1 MSSEMQWGAGMGDRD
16 TSDAE
21 RIARYLHLC
30 DVLPDHIVVAANGYA
45 STKLA
50 RYKRDA
56 LLSAL
61 APFRASGDSRDSAS
75 PLLVGTLFA
84 RALRY
89 RRERDRRCPPPA
101 ATDSRAELNPVLEL
115 MKMGAGLFFIY
126 WFMNSPALTSYLS
139 SSDSDEL
146 SEERA
151 WLTDLG
157 PTPSTWSY
165 AGHHDGDPD
174 FGGG

>member
-1 MSSEMQWGAGMGDRD
+1 M
-16 TSDAE
+16 
-21 RIARYLHLC
+21 
-30 DVLPDHIVVAANGYA
+30 
-45 STKLA
+45 
-50 RYKRDA
+50 
-56 LLSAL
+56 
-61 APFRASGDSRDSAS
+61 
-75 PLLVGTLFA
+75 
-84 RALRY
+84 
-89 RRERDRRCPPPA
+89 
-101 ATDSRAELNPVLEL
+101 NPVLEL

-126 WFMNSPALTSYLS
+126 WFMVSPALTSHLS

-151 WLTDLG
+151 WLRDLG

>member
-1 MSSEMQWGAGMGDRD
+1 MQWGAGMGDRD

-30 DVLPDHIVVAANGYA
+30 DVLPDHVVAAANGYA

-50 RYKRDA
+50 GYKRDA
-56 LLSAL
+56 LLDAL
-61 APFRASGDSRDSAS
+61 APFRTSEEGRDAAS
-75 PLLVGTLFA
+75 PLLFGTLLG

-89 RRERDRRCPPPA
+89 RQERDHPGPPPA
-101 ATDSRAELNPVLEL
+101 ATDPRAGVNPVLEL

-126 WFMNSPALTSYLS
+126 WFMVSPALTSHLS
-139 SSDSDEL
+139 SSDPDEL
-146 SEERA
+146 YEERA
-151 WLTDLG
+151 WLRDVG
-157 PTPSTWSY
+157 PTPSMWSY
-165 AGHHDGDPD
+165 AGYHDGDPD

>member
-1 MSSEMQWGAGMGDRD
+1 MGDRD

-30 DVLPDHIVVAANGYA
+30 DVLPDEVVVAANGYA

-56 LLSAL
+56 LLEVL
-61 APFRASGDSRDSAS
+61 TPFRTSQGRGEIAS
-75 PLLVGTLFA
+75 PLLLGTLLC

-89 RRERDRRCPPPA
+89 RQERDRAGSPPPA
-101 ATDSRAELNPVLEL
+101 PTDPRAGVNPVLEL
-115 MKMGAGLFFIY
+115 MKMGAGLFFVY
-126 WFMNSPALTSYLS
+126 WFMVGPALTSYLS

-146 SEERA
+146 AQERA
-151 WLTDLG
+151 WLRDPG

-165 AGHHDGDPD
+165 AGHHHGDPD

>member
-1 MSSEMQWGAGMGDRD
+1 MGGRD

-50 RYKRDA
+50 SYKRDD
-56 LLSAL
+56 LLNVL
-61 APFRASGDSRDSAS
+61 APFRTPEESRDATS
-75 PLLVGTLFA
+75 PLLFGTLLV

-89 RRERDRRCPPPA
+89 RRDGDRGGPPPA
-101 ATDSRAELNPVLEL
+101 ATDSRAEANPVLEL

-126 WFMNSPALTSYLS
+126 WFMNSPTLTSYLS
-139 SSDSDEL
+139 SGDSHEL

>member
-1 MSSEMQWGAGMGDRD
+1 MGDRD

-30 DVLPDHIVVAANGYA
+30 EVLPDHVVAAANGSA

-56 LLSAL
+56 LLNVL
-61 APFRASGDSRDSAS
+61 APFRTREESRVAAS
-75 PLLVGTLFA
+75 PLLFGTLLG

-89 RRERDRRCPPPA
+89 RRERDRAGPPPA
-101 ATDSRAELNPVLEL
+101 ATDSRAEVQPVLEL
-115 MKMGAGLFFIY
+115 MNMGAGLFFIY
-126 WFMNSPALTSYLS
+126 WFMVSPALTSYLS
-139 SSDSDEL
+139 SSDSDEF
-146 SEERA
+146 SEEHA
-151 WLTDLG
+151 WLRDLG
-157 PTPSTWSY
+157 PTPSPWSY
-165 AGHHDGDPD
+165 AGHYDGDPD